1 MENAVMSR
9 FKDIKL
15 GEPIEVVEMVRAFK
29 EDPHPDKVNLSIG
42 GYLNTETKD
51 THLFNAV
58 RKAEQCLANDPLLHH
73 GYLPTLGYP
82 VVNKAAIGLLLGNK
96 HPALKGKD

>member
-1 MENAVMSR
+1 
-9 FKDIKL
+9 
-15 GEPIEVVEMVRAFK
+15 MVRAFK

-58 RKAEQCLANDPLLHH
+58 RKAEQDLANDPSLHH

-82 VVNKAAIGLLLGNK
+82 EVNKAAIGLLLGSK
-96 HPALKGKD
+96 HPALKGEP